1 MNKELKQIEKMT
13 LSAMLLA
20 VSVILGSITK
30 MISIPHLSFISI
42 SFTPAIVI
50 FASLTLGPIYGA
62 VVGGLSD
69 LLPAF
74 IMPTGAYNFLL
85 TIVYVLLGIFPWLI
99 EKGTKRIRRFFPFS
113 FVTVFLI
120 MVVLGL
126 EIYFFYGTD
135 ILDKRFSYYSPY
147 IKIIILSI
155 SILMDII
162 TSAALILAERHQK
175 KKKGNP
181 PSNIPLG
188 SEIAFISYILEITL
202 LVLLRGLAYY
212 LYFIVI
218 SSTGYQV
225 AYELIISMLCIS
237 APLDILLISF
247 IVPPLMMIY
256 SKSGNTK

>member
-1 MNKELKQIEKMT
+1 MNKELKQIEKIT

-20 VSVILGSITK
+20 ISVILGSITK

-42 SFTPAIVI
+42 SFTPTIVI

-62 VVGGLSD
+62 IIGGLAD

-99 EKGTKRIRRFFPFS
+99 EKLTKRIRKFFPFS
-113 FVTVFLI
+113 IVTICLIFL
-120 MVVLGL
+120 VLAL

-135 ILDKRFSYYSPY
+135 ILDKRLSYYSPY
-147 IKIIILSI
+147 VKIIILSI
-155 SILMDII
+155 SVLMDIA
-162 TSAALILAERHQK
+162 TSIALILTDYHF
-175 KKKGNP
+175 KKKGKDLSL
-181 PSNIPLG
+181 PSP
-188 SEIAFISYILEITL
+188 SEIAFISFFLEITL

-247 IVPPLMMIY
+247 LIPPLMKIY
-256 SKSGNTK
+256 TKNLNAK

>member
-1 MNKELKQIEKMT
+1 MSKELKRIEKIT

-42 SFTPAIVI
+42 SFTPMIVV

-62 VVGGLSD
+62 VVGGLAD

-85 TIVYVLLGIFPWLI
+85 TIVYVLLGIFPWLL
-99 EKGTKRIRRFFPFS
+99 EKLTKRMRNFFPFIY
-113 FVTVFLI
+113 VTIFLI
-120 MVVLGL
+120 ALLLGL

-135 ILDKRFSYYSPY
+135 ILDKRLSYYSPY
-147 IKIIILSI
+147 VKIIILSI
-155 SILMDII
+155 SALMDIA
-162 TSAALILAERHQK
+162 TSLGLIFAERYHK
-175 KKKGNP
+175 KKNTSFLDSPKP
-181 PSNIPLG
+181 
-188 SEIAFISYILEITL
+188 SEIAFISFFLEITL

-218 SSTGYQV
+218 SSTGYRV

-247 IVPPLMMIY
+247 LLPPLMAIY
-256 SKSGNTK
+256 VKTANKK